1 MFLQQG
7 FEPGD
12 ARQQDVAQINTA
24 AERSATLTR
33 SLLAFARR
41 ELVQPRQLDLNTLV
55 RDMERMLRPALGEGI
70 DFELRLDPRPRTV
83 VADRSRIEQVIV
95 NLCLNARDAMP
106 QGGRL
111 TIETTAARLDPA
123 YAERHPG
130 TVIRPGPYVRLAV
143 TDTGVGMDAETQ
155 ARIFEPFFTTKS
167 IGEGTGLGLSTVY
180 GSVKQAEGFVWVYSE
195 PGHGSAFH
203 VYLPAGGA
211 PASAT
216 TTPPRPTP
224 VPRGAAET
232 VLIVEDDEFVRE
244 IACRA
249 LQESG
254 YNCLSAR
261 DGREA
266 LALAGSHGGRLDLV
280 VTDAVM
286 PGMSG
291 GELATRLAERYPGVR
306 VLFMSGFTNDEVV
319 RRGLVGAD
327 QRFVQKPWTPGGLA
341 AAVRTALDG
350 H

>member
-1 MFLQQG
+1 
-7 FEPGD
+7 
-12 ARQQDVAQINTA
+12 
-24 AERSATLTR
+24 
-33 SLLAFARR
+33 
-41 ELVQPRQLDLNTLV
+41 
-55 RDMERMLRPALGEGI
+55 
-70 DFELRLDPRPRTV
+70 
-83 VADRSRIEQVIV
+83 
-95 NLCLNARDAMP
+95 
-106 QGGRL
+106 
-111 TIETTAARLDPA
+111 
-123 YAERHPG
+123 
-130 TVIRPGPYVRLAV
+130 
-143 TDTGVGMDAETQ
+143 
-155 ARIFEPFFTTKS
+155 
-167 IGEGTGLGLSTVY
+167 
-180 GSVKQAEGFVWVYSE
+180 
-195 PGHGSAFH
+195 